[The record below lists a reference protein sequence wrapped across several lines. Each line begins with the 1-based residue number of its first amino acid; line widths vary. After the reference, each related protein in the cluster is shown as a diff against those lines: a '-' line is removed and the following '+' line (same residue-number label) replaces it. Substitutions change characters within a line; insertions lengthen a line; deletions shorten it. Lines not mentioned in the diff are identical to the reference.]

1 MRMER
6 EFLQLIGYDVSVQDP
21 IDLVHWAHSF
31 VDAPLTDDD
40 YTSADEGGDELD
52 DSDDDD
58 DVEEEDLI
66 RVILVVHQ
74 KRAQPKYPSHP
85 KHNN

>member
-58 DVEEEDLI
+58 DVEEED
-66 RVILVVHQ
+66 VIMEL
-74 KRAQPKYPSHP
+74 
-85 KHNN
+85 N